1 MPGRCTVSLKHV
13 KLPSNCLAL
22 APDKLPIGRAATKFP
37 VAVMVP
43 AWSGSQCWVEVEAF
57 GLEKYY
63 HVPQG
68 QKLLL
73 DYHWP
78 YLFITLDHRWFQ
90 SKVDTYRQ
98 CSG

>member
-1 MPGRCTVSLKHV
+1 M
-13 KLPSNCLAL
+13 
-22 APDKLPIGRAATKFP
+22 
-37 VAVMVP
+37 
-43 AWSGSQCWVEVEAF
+43 GSQCWIEVEAF

-63 HVPQG
+63 NVPQG

-90 SKVDTYRQ
+90 SKVATIEYV
-98 CSG
+98 SAA